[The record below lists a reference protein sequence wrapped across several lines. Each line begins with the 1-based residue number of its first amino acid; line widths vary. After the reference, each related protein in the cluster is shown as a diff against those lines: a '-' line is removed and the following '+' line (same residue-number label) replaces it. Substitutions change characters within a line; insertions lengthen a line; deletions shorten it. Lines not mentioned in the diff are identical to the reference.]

1 MNPDKPT
8 SPAND
13 AQIAPQLE
21 EATPEFLAAMSE
33 CLCLLETR
41 GMNHPDT
48 LRAMQRAMSLTP
60 PSTRSFLSK
69 QARKLG
75 LLPEADG
82 YTDDGLP
89 VYSLESIAAK
99 LDVGMDKA
107 KEAMQVMLLARE
119 LLGLP
124 AVLVDPATI
133 HRKH

>member
-1 MNPDKPT
+1 MNPNKPA
-8 SPAND
+8 SPASD
-13 AQIAPQLE
+13 TQLAPQLE

-33 CLCLLETR
+33 CLRLLETL

-48 LRAMQRAMSLTP
+48 LRAMEQAMSLTP

-75 LLPEADG
+75 LLLEADG

-99 LDVGMDKA
+99 LDVSMDKA